1 MFYGDMTLRDIFMR
15 LLSNVIGV
23 VYEESSI
30 RMVCYFHEESLD
42 VSGLTPA
49 QKLEKTDHLDINL

>member
-23 VYEESSI
+23 VYEEPSMRI
-30 RMVCYFHEESLD
+30 VCYFDEESID
-42 VSGLTPA
+42 VSGLTHV
-49 QKLEKTDHLDINL
+49 QNNLG